1 MTLARPIWFAW
12 KRLYI
17 SRASTRVLSPG
28 PPSVSTKMR
37 SKNTSDPTTMRV
49 DEVMIVYFS
58 WGRVILKNMRT
69 RPAPSSWAASYI
81 DLGIWRTAPW

>member
-1 MTLARPIWFAW
+1 
-12 KRLYI
+12 
-17 SRASTRVLSPG
+17 
-28 PPSVSTKMR
+28 MR
-37 SKNTSDPTTMRV
+37 SKKTSDPTTMRV

-58 WGRVILKNMRT
+58 WGRVILKKVRT